1 MGCCCSPPES
11 VKPSVNSK
19 KETNGRVKW
28 AKGQNGLRAKVA
40 KCENGP
46 RVKMGQGSKWAKVQN
61 GPRVKMGQEFK
72 MGYCCLSPERVELT
86 LNIKKETNG
95 RVKMGQGP
103 K

>member
-28 AKGQNGLRAKVA
+28 AKGQNGPRVKVA

-46 RVKMGQGSKWAKVQN
+46 RVKLTANSKKETNV
-61 GPRVKMGQEFK
+61 RVKMGQESRWVAVVHPLK
-72 MGYCCLSPERVELT
+72 VS
-86 LNIKKETNG
+86 NH
-95 RVKMGQGP
+95 Q
-103 K
+103 